1 MRPYE
6 AGRCGEAAVVSAGVF
21 VVVRLDGRGFTGLMR
36 ARHEFDRPFDVRVRD
51 IMIATAD
58 HLMNCGV
65 EVAYGY
71 TQSDEISLL
80 LRPGVVSSPCRLLAR
95 LAGEASAKF
104 TLLLG
109 ALASFDARVSE
120 LPDSERVVDYFRW
133 RQADAGRHALA
144 EHCLWTLRQRGVG
157 AAEAASRVQA
167 AGPAEQRALLRALE
181 VEVDALPG
189 WQTRGV
195 GLCWERTSVPL
206 AALRRRIRVLL
217 ELPEGDEYAELL
229 RAQARQAAAPE
240 PDPGAITAG

>member
-1 MRPYE
+1 MRPCE
-6 AGRCGEAAVVSAGVF
+6 AARCGEAAAVPAGAF
-21 VVVRLDGRGFTGLMR
+21 VVVRLDGRGFTALMR
-36 ARHEFDRPFDVRVRD
+36 ARPELERPFDVRVRD
-51 IMIATAD
+51 IMIATVD

-65 EVAYGY
+65 EVVYGY

-80 LRPGVVSSPCRLLAR
+80 LRSGAVNSPCRLLAP

-133 RQADAGRHALA
+133 RQADARRQAVA
-144 EHCLWTLRQRGVG
+144 AHCLWALRRRGVG
-157 AAEAASRVQA
+157 GAEAEARVQA
-167 AGPAEQRALLRALE
+167 AGPAGQLELLRALE
-181 VEVDALPG
+181 VEVGALPE

-217 ELPEGDEYAELL
+217 ELPECDDYAELV

-240 PDPGAITAG
+240 PA